1 MNKFTKGAL
10 IAAGCFCAGGV
21 ILGIAG
27 AVGRA
32 YTDEPT
38 GVEEDFEIVR
48 DTWDKVRGWDL
59 RWRRGGAVRG
69 LTLEYGGIEFDKDH
83 KDNIVY
89 GSFTDDSLQGQT
101 IGNLDVEIGDGKLT
115 ICQGDGLKLKKEG
128 GSECQY
134 YMEGDTFYLKQKGTL
149 GGGKADLV
157 LTLPGE
163 ATLDEVDIEM
173 AAGEVTAEDVLAAR
187 DIEIEIAAGEITME
201 EAKADSFCAN
211 VAAGSVIVH
220 RLDAVECSV
229 EVDMG
234 SITLEDS
241 FIAGDLDAE
250 VSMGEISIFLRDSY
264 ENHDYAIDCG
274 MGDVTVSPEDGSLR
288 EYGGF
293 GNTMYLYGKSS
304 GGNSTYD
311 LDCSMGS
318 IYVKFA
324 GKDAAWA
331 MAGAVD
337 AADASGA
344 EKGQRE
350 DGVPEP
356 PEVPELP
363 EAAEPPEL
371 PEVPEIPDVYGIVN
385 EWPDRIGRENVNTT
399 ADNFSFEIEAAE
411 PTVFVISCVTERG
424 ELDLEIED
432 DRGKEIFEKD
442 NIRTGE
448 YEVIIKS
455 SGTYRVSFD
464 CEDHTGSFWISPKE

>member
-38 GVEEDFEIVR
+38 GLEEDFGIVR
-48 DTWDKVRGWDL
+48 DTWNKVRGWDL
-59 RWRRGGAVRG
+59 RWRRGGAVKG
-69 LTLEYGGIEFDKDH
+69 LTLEYGGIEFDKGH

-101 IGNLDVEIGDGKLT
+101 ISNLDVEIGDGKLT
-115 ICQGDGLKLKKEG
+115 IRQGEGLELKKKG
-128 GSECQY
+128 GPECQY
-134 YMEGDTFYLKQKGTL
+134 YIEGDTFYLKQKSAV
-149 GGGKADLV
+149 GGGAADLT
-157 LTLPGE
+157 LTFPEGI
-163 ATLDEVDIEM
+163 TFHEVDIEM
-173 AAGEVTAEDVLAAR
+173 AAGAVTAEDILKAEKV
-187 DIEIEIAAGEITME
+187 EIEIAAGEITME
-201 EAKADSFCAN
+201 EVKADSFCAN
-211 VAAGSVIVH
+211 VAAGSVLVR
-220 RLDAVECSV
+220 RLDAKECDA
-229 EVDMG
+229 EVSMG
-234 SITLEDS
+234 SIMLEES
-241 FIAGDLDAE
+241 LITEDLDAE
-250 VSMGEISIFLRDSY
+250 VSMGEIDIFLRDSY
-264 ENHDYAIDCG
+264 ENHDYRIDCG
-274 MGDVTVSPEDGSLR
+274 MGDITVSPE
-288 EYGGF
+288 YGGGYEYAGL
-293 GNTMYLYGKSS
+293 GNAVELYGKNS

-324 GKDAAWA
+324 GKDADRA
-331 MAGAVD
+331 MAGETD
-337 AADASGA
+337 AADASG
-344 EKGQRE
+344 EETGRKE
-350 DGVPEP
+350 NGVPEA
-356 PEVPELP
+356 PEPPELP
-363 EAAEPPEL
+363 EAPEL

-385 EWPDRIGRENVNTT
+385 EWPDRVGRENVNTT

-411 PTVFVISCVTERG
+411 PTVLVISCVTESG
-424 ELDLEIED
+424 ELDLDIED